1 MTKARD
7 DKGAETKANVRAT
20 TRPVARTKA
29 NEPMAKTSED
39 EMAEATNGYTAE
51 VTEDAMAKTNNTEAD
66 ETREGAG
73 IETEQDIRTESKGD
87 GVAVNIY
94 NFQKLSTEQLESNAS
109 AASSFLDTLQAIA
122 AEASDYSRRSL
133 ENRFTVVAKLLG
145 ATTFESAIQI
155 QSEHAKTS
163 YAGFIAYLMKM
174 TDLRANLARE
184 FFKPI
189 ETAITKVQTF
199 STNDA

>member
-7 DKGAETKANVRAT
+7 DKGSETKANTRAT
-20 TRPVARTKA
+20 TRAVARTKA
-29 NEPMAKTSED
+29 SEPMAKTNED
-39 EMAEATNGYTAE
+39 EMAEATNGHSTE
-51 VTEDAMAKTNNTEAD
+51 VREDALAKTNNTEAA
-66 ETREGAG
+66 ETREDAG
-73 IETEQDIRTESKGD
+73 IETEQDIRIESKED

-94 NFQKLSTEQLESNAS
+94 NFQKLSTEQLESNTS

-122 AEASDYSRRSL
+122 AEASNYSRRSL
-133 ENRFTVVAKLLG
+133 ENRSSFVVKMFS

-184 FFKPI
+184 FLKPI
-189 ETAITKVQTF
+189 ETAITKVQT
-199 STNDA
+199 SSANDA

>member
-1 MTKARD
+1 MTSPSIFITFKNSAPS
-7 DKGAETKANVRAT
+7 NSS
-20 TRPVARTKA
+20 P
-29 NEPMAKTSED
+29 
-39 EMAEATNGYTAE
+39 
-51 VTEDAMAKTNNTEAD
+51 
-66 ETREGAG
+66 
-73 IETEQDIRTESKGD
+73 
-87 GVAVNIY
+87 
-94 NFQKLSTEQLESNAS
+94 NAS
-109 AASSFLDTLQAIA
+109 AASSFLDTVQAIA

-174 TDLRANLARE
+174 TDLRANLAKE

-189 ETAITKVQTF
+189 ETVITKVQTF
-199 STNDA
+199 SANDA